1 MWEQNLLIEPLSTPG
16 VMAAKLLL
24 PFGSVQDPPDQRGA
38 HELLASLLSRGCG
51 PLDHEAVADL
61 VEGSGAG
68 LRCDAQEDG
77 LMLSLRCTVECSDL
91 LMPLL
96 AWMVLEPHLHPD
108 QVALE
113 RSLTLQA
120 LQRQCEDP
128 FHMASVG
135 WRTLVYG
142 TGAYGHDPM
151 GVAEDLTRLDR
162 DRLLP
167 LAGRLPLGQPV
178 LAIAG
183 TFPAEITEQLAE
195 TKGFAQWPEP
205 TIRTES
211 TQPEYCLSSGSE
223 SIHLQPMETEQVV
236 MMLGQ
241 ATISHG
247 HPDDLSLRLLQ
258 CHLGVGMSS
267 LLFRRLR
274 EEHGVAYEVAAS
286 YPALAGPAPFM
297 ILASTGMERAHQ
309 SLRLLLQ
316 CWDELRQKQL
326 SRAELDLACA
336 KFIGQVAHSR
346 QTCSQR
352 AERRVQ
358 LRAMGLAD
366 DHDQRS
372 MNAVRNLTPEALCQ
386 AADRWLNQPK
396 LSLCGPSESLG
407 ELQRL
412 WNAQSAPSSSA
423 GSTTGSS

>member
-1 MWEQNLLIEPLSTPG
+1 MWNQNLLIEPLSTPG

-77 LMLSLRCTVECSDL
+77 LMLSLRCTVDCSDL

-142 TGAYGHDPM
+142 TGGYGHDPM
-151 GVAEDLTRLDR
+151 GVVEDLTHLDR

-167 LAGRLPLGQPV
+167 LAERLPLGQPV

-195 TKGFAQWPEP
+195 TKGFAEWPES
-205 TIRTES
+205 TIRTGAN
-211 TQPEYCLSSGSE
+211 QPEYRVSSASE

-241 ATISHG
+241 ATIPHG
-247 HPDDLSLRLLQ
+247 HPDDLALRLLQ

-297 ILASTGMERAHQ
+297 ILASTGMERADQ

-326 SRAELDLACA
+326 SQAELDLACA

-372 MNAVRNLTPEALCQ
+372 MNAVRNLPPGALCR
-386 AADRWLNQPK
+386 AAVRWLNQPK

-412 WNAQSAPSSSA
+412 WNAQSAPSSSP

>member
-178 LAIAG
+178 LAVAG
-183 TFPAEITEQLAE
+183 TLPAEITEHLAE
-195 TKGFAQWPEP
+195 IKGFAQWPEP

-211 TQPEYCLSSGSE
+211 TQPEYCVSSGSE
-223 SIHLQPMETEQVV
+223 SIHLQPMDTEQVV

-247 HPDDLSLRLLQ
+247 HSDDLALRLLQ

-297 ILASTGMERAHQ
+297 ILASTGMERADQ

-326 SRAELDLACA
+326 SQAELDLACA

-412 WNAQSAPSSSA
+412 WNAQSAPSSSP
-423 GSTTGSS
+423 GSTTVSS

>member
-1 MWEQNLLIEPLSTPG
+1 MWERNLLIEPLSTPG

-24 PFGSVQDPPDQRGA
+24 PFGSVQDPPNQRGA

-151 GVAEDLTRLDR
+151 GVVEDLTHLDR

-167 LAGRLPLGQPV
+167 LAERLPLGQPV
-178 LAIAG
+178 LAVAG

-195 TKGFAQWPEP
+195 TKGFAQWPQP
-205 TIRTES
+205 TIPTGA
-211 TQPEYCLSSGSE
+211 TQPEYCVPSGSD

-236 MMLGQ
+236 MLLGQ

-247 HPDDLSLRLLQ
+247 HPDDLALRLLQ

-297 ILASTGMERAHQ
+297 ILASTGMERADQ

-316 CWDELRQKQL
+316 SWDELRQKQL
-326 SRAELDLACA
+326 SQAELDLACA

-358 LRAMGLAD
+358 LRAMDLAE

-372 MNAVRNLTPEALCQ
+372 MNAVRNLTPGALCQ

-412 WNAQSAPSSSA
+412 WKAQSAPSPSP

>member
-178 LAIAG
+178 LAVAG
-183 TFPAEITEQLAE
+183 TLPAEITEHLAE

-223 SIHLQPMETEQVV
+223 SIHLQPMDTEQVV

-247 HPDDLSLRLLQ
+247 HSDDLALRLLQ

-326 SRAELDLACA
+326 SQAELDLACA

-412 WNAQSAPSSSA
+412 WNAQSAPSSSP
-423 GSTTGSS
+423 GSTTVSS

>member
-178 LAIAG
+178 LAVAG
-183 TFPAEITEQLAE
+183 TLPAEITEHLAE

-223 SIHLQPMETEQVV
+223 SIHLQPMDTEQVV

-247 HPDDLSLRLLQ
+247 HSDDLALRLLQ

-326 SRAELDLACA
+326 SQAELDLACA

-412 WNAQSAPSSSA
+412 WNAQSAPSSSP

>member
-108 QVALE
+108 QIALE

-205 TIRTES
+205 TISTES
-211 TQPEYCLSSGSE
+211 TQPEYCVSSGSE

-274 EEHGVAYEVAAS
+274 EEHGVAYEVAA
-286 YPALAGPAPFM
+286 
-297 ILASTGMERAHQ
+297 
-309 SLRLLLQ
+309 
-316 CWDELRQKQL
+316 
-326 SRAELDLACA
+326 
-336 KFIGQVAHSR
+336 
-346 QTCSQR
+346 
-352 AERRVQ
+352 
-358 LRAMGLAD
+358 
-366 DHDQRS
+366 
-372 MNAVRNLTPEALCQ
+372 
-386 AADRWLNQPK
+386 
-396 LSLCGPSESLG
+396 LSLIHI
-407 ELQRL
+407 
-412 WNAQSAPSSSA
+412 
-423 GSTTGSS
+423 